1 MNHVHKPIV
10 FMLMSTLSL
19 SVTGLLAKQLSEAL
33 SVSMFSFLRFFLP
46 ALILLLV
53 LIPKGIKLPKSTELK
68 PTLLRALCIGL
79 SQLCFIASLQTLTL
93 VESVVLFATGPLFM
107 PVIEK
112 LVWHGKIRAST
123 VFGIVMAFSGV
134 VLLAGTEGEFTLRYD
149 LLLGL
154 AGGLFNSGSQLTLY
168 KVSKSNMSPLEI
180 NFWAFSFAALFILPL
195 ALINDGSGLLGAH
208 SFSLSVEP
216 SVLWLLV
223 MSMLIIN
230 TQVFR
235 AKAYQLASSGSQLA
249 PLIFTNLLFTAVW
262 QSLFFADVMSR
273 TQIAG
278 MGLIVLRDGIEW
290 VLGCIGQ
297 ASPKQGVTNENILV
311 PRKSKLR

>member
-33 SVSMFSFLRFFLP
+33 SVTMFSFLRFFLP

-123 VFGIVMAFSGV
+123 VCGIVMAFSGV

-278 MGLIVLRDGIEW
+278 MGLIVLAT
-290 VLGCIGQ
+290 VLNGCWD
-297 ASPKQGVTNENILV
+297 VLV
-311 PRKSKLR
+311 KHHQSKALQTRTS

>member
-33 SVSMFSFLRFFLP
+33 SVTMFSFLRFFLP

-112 LVWHGKIRAST
+112 LAWHGKIRAST
-123 VFGIVMAFSGV
+123 VFGIVMAYSGV

-216 SVLWLLV
+216 SVLLLFA

-278 MGLIVLRDGIEW
+278 MGLIVLAT
-290 VLGCIGQ
+290 VLNGCWD
-297 ASPKQGVTNENILV
+297 VLV
-311 PRKSKLR
+311 KHHQSKALQTRTS

>member
-1 MNHVHKPIV
+1 MNHVHKPVV

-33 SVSMFSFLRFFLP
+33 SVTMFSFLRFFLP

-112 LVWHGKIRAST
+112 LAWHGKIRAST
-123 VFGIVMAFSGV
+123 VFGIAMAFSGV

-168 KVSKSNMSPLEI
+168 KVSKSNMSPIEI

-278 MGLIVLRDGIEW
+278 MGLIVLAT
-290 VLGCIGQ
+290 VLNGCWD
-297 ASPKQGVTNENILV
+297 VLV
-311 PRKSKLR
+311 KYHQSKALQTRTS

>member
-33 SVSMFSFLRFFLP
+33 SVTMFSFLRFFLP
-46 ALILLLV
+46 AVILLLV

-278 MGLIVLRDGIEW
+278 MGLIVLAT
-290 VLGCIGQ
+290 VLNGCWDVLVKHHQSKALQ
-297 ASPKQGVTNENILV
+297 ARTS
-311 PRKSKLR
+311 

>member
-33 SVSMFSFLRFFLP
+33 SVTMFSFLRFFLP

-195 ALINDGSGLLGAH
+195 ALIDDGSGLLGAH

-278 MGLIVLRDGIEW
+278 MGLIVLAT
-290 VLGCIGQ
+290 VLNGCWD
-297 ASPKQGVTNENILV
+297 VLV
-311 PRKSKLR
+311 KHHQSKALQTRTS

>member
-33 SVSMFSFLRFFLP
+33 SVTMFSFLRFFLP

-68 PTLLRALCIGL
+68 PTLLRALCVGL

-278 MGLIVLRDGIEW
+278 MGLIVLAT
-290 VLGCIGQ
+290 VLNGCWD
-297 ASPKQGVTNENILV
+297 VLV
-311 PRKSKLR
+311 KHHQSKALQTRTS

>member
-33 SVSMFSFLRFFLP
+33 SVTMFSFLRFFLP

-79 SQLCFIASLQTLTL
+79 SQWCFIASLQTLTL

-278 MGLIVLRDGIEW
+278 MGLIVLAT
-290 VLGCIGQ
+290 VLNGCWD
-297 ASPKQGVTNENILV
+297 VLV
-311 PRKSKLR
+311 KHHQSKALQTRTS

>member
-33 SVSMFSFLRFFLP
+33 SVTMFSFLRFFLP
-46 ALILLLV
+46 AVILLLV

-112 LVWHGKIRAST
+112 LAWHGKIRAST

-278 MGLIVLRDGIEW
+278 MGLIVLAT
-290 VLGCIGQ
+290 VLNGCWD
-297 ASPKQGVTNENILV
+297 VLV
-311 PRKSKLR
+311 KHHQSKALQTRTS

>member
-33 SVSMFSFLRFFLP
+33 SVTMFSFLRFFLP
-46 ALILLLV
+46 AFILLLV

-79 SQLCFIASLQTLTL
+79 SQLCFIASLQALTL

-216 SVLWLLV
+216 SVLLLLV

-278 MGLIVLRDGIEW
+278 MGLIVLAT
-290 VLGCIGQ
+290 VLNGCWD
-297 ASPKQGVTNENILV
+297 VLV
-311 PRKSKLR
+311 KHHQSKALQTRTS

>member
-33 SVSMFSFLRFFLP
+33 SVTMFSFLRFFLP

-278 MGLIVLRDGIEW
+278 MGLIVLAT
-290 VLGCIGQ
+290 VL
-297 ASPKQGVTNENILV
+297 NECWDVLV
-311 PRKSKLR
+311 KHHQSKALQTRTS

>member
-33 SVSMFSFLRFFLP
+33 SVTMFSFLRFFLP

-249 PLIFTNLLFTAVW
+249 PLIFTNLLFTAIW

-278 MGLIVLRDGIEW
+278 MGLIVLAT
-290 VLGCIGQ
+290 VLNGCWD
-297 ASPKQGVTNENILV
+297 VLV
-311 PRKSKLR
+311 KHHQSKELQTRTS

>member
-33 SVSMFSFLRFFLP
+33 SVTMFSFLRFFLP

-134 VLLAGTEGEFTLRYD
+134 VFLAGTEGEFTLRYD

-278 MGLIVLRDGIEW
+278 MGLIVLAT
-290 VLGCIGQ
+290 VLNGCWD
-297 ASPKQGVTNENILV
+297 VLV
-311 PRKSKLR
+311 KHHQSKALQTRTS

>member
-1 MNHVHKPIV
+1 MNHVHKPVV

-33 SVSMFSFLRFFLP
+33 SVTMFSFLRFFLP

-123 VFGIVMAFSGV
+123 VFGIAMAFSGV

-278 MGLIVLRDGIEW
+278 MGLIVLAT
-290 VLGCIGQ
+290 VLNGCWD
-297 ASPKQGVTNENILV
+297 VLV
-311 PRKSKLR
+311 KHHQSKALQTRTS

>member
-33 SVSMFSFLRFFLP
+33 SVTMFSFLRFFLP

-208 SFSLSVEP
+208 SFSRSVEP

-235 AKAYQLASSGSQLA
+235 AKAYQLANSGSQLA

-278 MGLIVLRDGIEW
+278 MGLIVLAT
-290 VLGCIGQ
+290 VLNGCWD
-297 ASPKQGVTNENILV
+297 VLV
-311 PRKSKLR
+311 KHHQSKALQTRTS

>member
-216 SVLWLLV
+216 SVLWLLA

-278 MGLIVLRDGIEW
+278 MGLIVLAT
-290 VLGCIGQ
+290 VLNGCWD
-297 ASPKQGVTNENILV
+297 VLV
-311 PRKSKLR
+311 KHHQSKALQTRTS

>member
-33 SVSMFSFLRFFLP
+33 SVTMFSFLRFFLP

-53 LIPKGIKLPKSTELK
+53 LILKGIKLPKSTELK

-112 LVWHGKIRAST
+112 LAWHGKIRAST

-278 MGLIVLRDGIEW
+278 MGLIVLAT
-290 VLGCIGQ
+290 VLNGCWD
-297 ASPKQGVTNENILV
+297 VLV
-311 PRKSKLR
+311 KHHQSKALQTRTS

>member
-33 SVSMFSFLRFFLP
+33 SVTMFSFLRFFLP
-46 ALILLLV
+46 AVILLLV

-216 SVLWLLV
+216 SVLLLLA

-249 PLIFTNLLFTAVW
+249 PLIFTNLLFTAAW

-278 MGLIVLRDGIEW
+278 MGLIVLAT
-290 VLGCIGQ
+290 VLNGCWD
-297 ASPKQGVTNENILV
+297 VLV
-311 PRKSKLR
+311 KHHQSKALQTRTS

>member
-33 SVSMFSFLRFFLP
+33 SVTMFSFLRFFLP

-123 VFGIVMAFSGV
+123 VFSIVMAFSGV

-278 MGLIVLRDGIEW
+278 MGLIVLAT
-290 VLGCIGQ
+290 VLNGFWD
-297 ASPKQGVTNENILV
+297 VLV
-311 PRKSKLR
+311 KHHQSKALQTRTS

>member
-33 SVSMFSFLRFFLP
+33 SVTMFSFLRFFLP
-46 ALILLLV
+46 AVILLLV

-278 MGLIVLRDGIEW
+278 MGLIVLAT
-290 VLGCIGQ
+290 VLNGCWD
-297 ASPKQGVTNENILV
+297 VLV
-311 PRKSKLR
+311 KYHQSKALQTRTS

>member
-33 SVSMFSFLRFFLP
+33 SVTMFSFLRFFLP

-223 MSMLIIN
+223 ISMLIIN

-278 MGLIVLRDGIEW
+278 MGLIVLAT
-290 VLGCIGQ
+290 VLNGCWD
-297 ASPKQGVTNENILV
+297 VLV
-311 PRKSKLR
+311 KHHQSKALQTRTS

>member
-33 SVSMFSFLRFFLP
+33 SVTMFSFLRFFLP

-195 ALINDGSGLLGAH
+195 ALINDGFGLLGAH

-216 SVLWLLV
+216 SVLWLLA

-278 MGLIVLRDGIEW
+278 MGLIVLAT
-290 VLGCIGQ
+290 VLNGCWD
-297 ASPKQGVTNENILV
+297 VLV
-311 PRKSKLR
+311 KHHQSKALQTRTS

>member
-33 SVSMFSFLRFFLP
+33 SVTMFSFLRFFLP

-112 LVWHGKIRAST
+112 LVLHGKIRAST

-195 ALINDGSGLLGAH
+195 ALINDGSGLLGAQ

-278 MGLIVLRDGIEW
+278 MGLIVLAT
-290 VLGCIGQ
+290 VLNGCWD
-297 ASPKQGVTNENILV
+297 VLV
-311 PRKSKLR
+311 KHHQSKALQTRTS

>member
-33 SVSMFSFLRFFLP
+33 SVTMFSFLRFFLP

-168 KVSKSNMSPLEI
+168 RVSKSNMSPLEI

-278 MGLIVLRDGIEW
+278 MGLIVLAT
-290 VLGCIGQ
+290 VLNGCWD
-297 ASPKQGVTNENILV
+297 VLV
-311 PRKSKLR
+311 KHHQSKALQTRTS

>member
-1 MNHVHKPIV
+1 MNHAHKPIV

-33 SVSMFSFLRFFLP
+33 SVTMFSFLRFFLP

-53 LIPKGIKLPKSTELK
+53 LIPKDIKLPKSTELK

-278 MGLIVLRDGIEW
+278 MGLIVLAT
-290 VLGCIGQ
+290 VLNGCWD
-297 ASPKQGVTNENILV
+297 VLV
-311 PRKSKLR
+311 KHHQSKALQTRTS

>member
-1 MNHVHKPIV
+1 MNHVHKPVV

-33 SVSMFSFLRFFLP
+33 SVTMFSFLRFFLP
-46 ALILLLV
+46 AVILLLV

-278 MGLIVLRDGIEW
+278 MGLIVLAT
-290 VLGCIGQ
+290 VLNGCWD
-297 ASPKQGVTNENILV
+297 VLV
-311 PRKSKLR
+311 KHHQSKALQTRIS

>member
-33 SVSMFSFLRFFLP
+33 SVTMFSFLRFFLP

-195 ALINDGSGLLGAH
+195 ALINDGSGLLGAQ

-278 MGLIVLRDGIEW
+278 MGLIVLAT
-290 VLGCIGQ
+290 VLNGCWDVLVKHHQSKALQ
-297 ASPKQGVTNENILV
+297 ARTS
-311 PRKSKLR
+311 

>member
-1 MNHVHKPIV
+1 MNHVHKPVV

-33 SVSMFSFLRFFLP
+33 SVTMFSFLRFFLP

-195 ALINDGSGLLGAH
+195 ALINDGFGLLGAH

-278 MGLIVLRDGIEW
+278 MGLIVLAT
-290 VLGCIGQ
+290 VLNGCWD
-297 ASPKQGVTNENILV
+297 VLV
-311 PRKSKLR
+311 KHHQSKALQTRTS

>member
-33 SVSMFSFLRFFLP
+33 SVTMFSFLRFFLP

-278 MGLIVLRDGIEW
+278 MGLIVLAT
-290 VLGCIGQ
+290 VLNGCWD
-297 ASPKQGVTNENILV
+297 VLV
-311 PRKSKLR
+311 KHHQSKALQTRTS

>member
-33 SVSMFSFLRFFLP
+33 SVTMFSFLRFFLP

-195 ALINDGSGLLGAH
+195 ALINDGSGLLGAQ
-208 SFSLSVEP
+208 SFSLSVEL

-278 MGLIVLRDGIEW
+278 MGLIVLAT
-290 VLGCIGQ
+290 VLNGCWD
-297 ASPKQGVTNENILV
+297 VLV
-311 PRKSKLR
+311 KHHQSKALQTRTS

>member
-1 MNHVHKPIV
+1 MNHVHKTIV

-33 SVSMFSFLRFFLP
+33 SVTMFSFLRFFLP

-278 MGLIVLRDGIEW
+278 MGLIVLAT
-290 VLGCIGQ
+290 VLNGCWD
-297 ASPKQGVTNENILV
+297 VLV
-311 PRKSKLR
+311 KYHQSKALQTRTS

>member
-33 SVSMFSFLRFFLP
+33 SVTMFSFLRFFLP

-68 PTLLRALCIGL
+68 ATLLRALCIGL

-216 SVLWLLV
+216 RVLWLLV

-249 PLIFTNLLFTAVW
+249 PLIFTNLLFTAVGNHFF
-262 QSLFFADVMSR
+262 SLM
-273 TQIAG
+273 
-278 MGLIVLRDGIEW
+278 
-290 VLGCIGQ
+290 
-297 ASPKQGVTNENILV
+297 
-311 PRKSKLR
+311 

>member
-33 SVSMFSFLRFFLP
+33 SVTMFSFLRFFLP
-46 ALILLLV
+46 TLILLLV

-112 LVWHGKIRAST
+112 LVWHGKVRAST

-278 MGLIVLRDGIEW
+278 MGLIVLAT
-290 VLGCIGQ
+290 VLNGCWD
-297 ASPKQGVTNENILV
+297 VLV
-311 PRKSKLR
+311 KHHQSKALQTRTS

>member
-33 SVSMFSFLRFFLP
+33 SVTMFSFLRFFLP
-46 ALILLLV
+46 AVILLLV

-112 LVWHGKIRAST
+112 LVWHGTIRAST

-278 MGLIVLRDGIEW
+278 MGLIVLAT
-290 VLGCIGQ
+290 VLNGCWDVLVKHHQSKALQ
-297 ASPKQGVTNENILV
+297 ARTS
-311 PRKSKLR
+311 

>member
-33 SVSMFSFLRFFLP
+33 SVTMFSFLRFFLP

-216 SVLWLLV
+216 SVLLLLA

-278 MGLIVLRDGIEW
+278 MGLIVLAT
-290 VLGCIGQ
+290 VLNGCWD
-297 ASPKQGVTNENILV
+297 VLV
-311 PRKSKLR
+311 KHHQSRALQTRTS

>member
-33 SVSMFSFLRFFLP
+33 SVTMFSFLRFFLP
-46 ALILLLV
+46 AVILLLV

-79 SQLCFIASLQTLTL
+79 SQLCFIASLQALTL

-168 KVSKSNMSPLEI
+168 KVSKSNISPLEI

-216 SVLWLLV
+216 SVLLLLV

-278 MGLIVLRDGIEW
+278 MGLIVLAT
-290 VLGCIGQ
+290 VLNGCWD
-297 ASPKQGVTNENILV
+297 VLV
-311 PRKSKLR
+311 KHHQSKALQTRTS

>member
-33 SVSMFSFLRFFLP
+33 SVTMFSFLRFFLP
-46 ALILLLV
+46 ALILLSV
-53 LIPKGIKLPKSTELK
+53 LIPKGIKLPKSTEFK

-278 MGLIVLRDGIEW
+278 MGLIVLAT
-290 VLGCIGQ
+290 VLNGCWD
-297 ASPKQGVTNENILV
+297 VLV
-311 PRKSKLR
+311 KHHQSKALQTRTS

>member
-33 SVSMFSFLRFFLP
+33 SVTMFSFLRFFLP

-216 SVLWLLV
+216 SVLLLLA

-278 MGLIVLRDGIEW
+278 MGLIVLAT
-290 VLGCIGQ
+290 VLNGCWD
-297 ASPKQGVTNENILV
+297 VLV
-311 PRKSKLR
+311 KHHQSKALQTRTS

>member
-33 SVSMFSFLRFFLP
+33 SVTMFSFLRFFLP

-195 ALINDGSGLLGAH
+195 ALINDGSGMLGAH
-208 SFSLSVEP
+208 SFSLSVES

-278 MGLIVLRDGIEW
+278 MGLIVLAT
-290 VLGCIGQ
+290 VLNGCWD
-297 ASPKQGVTNENILV
+297 VLV
-311 PRKSKLR
+311 KYHQSKALQTRTS